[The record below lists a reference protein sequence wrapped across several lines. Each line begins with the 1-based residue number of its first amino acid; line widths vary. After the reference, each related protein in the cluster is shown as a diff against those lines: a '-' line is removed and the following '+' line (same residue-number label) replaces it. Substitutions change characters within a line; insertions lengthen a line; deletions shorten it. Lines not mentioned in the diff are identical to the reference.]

1 MLKFKICLAIL
12 LSCSFNANANRGA
25 DCAALYNSFYFAKKR
40 DLNIDDLAQKRDEWI
55 KTHLDIHYK
64 DGSSRSERALELKTA
79 IVKKLKLEPALYS
92 DDLFMPRAI
101 YELSRYWYFEG
112 VDVDAKEVF
121 TNMTRGNIKFLF
133 QDIEERGMST
143 AFYVVTSQNHELID
157 AMYEPLGESVFSLES
172 LSPLYPE
179 LTGSDL
185 RNLYYCLY

>member
-12 LSCSFNANANRGA
+12 LSCSFNANANRDA
-25 DCAALYNSFYFAKKR
+25 DCGGLYTSFYFEKQKKDV
-40 DLNIDDLAQKRDEWI
+40 DLIDLAQKRDEWL
-55 KTHLDIHYK
+55 KTHLDIHYE
-64 DGSSRSERALELKTA
+64 DDSSFARVKTA

-133 QDIEERGMST
+133 QDIEEYGMST

>member
-12 LSCSFNANANRGA
+12 LSCSFNANANRDA
-25 DCAALYNSFYFAKKR
+25 DCGDLYTSFYSAIKR
-40 DLNIDDLAQKRDEWI
+40 DLNIDDLAQKRDEWL
-55 KTHLDIHYK
+55 KTHLDIHYE
-64 DGSSRSERALELKTA
+64 DDSSRTRVKTA

-101 YELSRYWYFEG
+101 YELSKYWLFDG
-112 VDVDAKEVF
+112 VDDDAKEVF
-121 TNMTRGNIKFLF
+121 TNMTKGNIKFLF
-133 QDIEERGMST
+133 QDIEEYGMSM
-143 AFYVVTSQNHELID
+143 AFYVLMSQNHELID

>member
-1 MLKFKICLAIL
+1 MRHVFVYW
-12 LSCSFNANANRGA
+12 G
-25 DCAALYNSFYFAKKR
+25 AALTAF
-40 DLNIDDLAQKRDEWI
+40 
-55 KTHLDIHYK
+55 HY
-64 DGSSRSERALELKTA
+64 
-79 IVKKLKLEPALYS
+79 
-92 DDLFMPRAI
+92 
-101 YELSRYWYFEG
+101 
-112 VDVDAKEVF
+112 
-121 TNMTRGNIKFLF
+121 KFLF